1 MKSIKYSVLLIGTV
15 LMFLSNGYTKSGWY
29 PQTGCTT
36 TDLFGVWFIDDSTGF
51 VVGGWPDDCIL
62 LTTDA
67 GDTWS
72 PQTYPEVGGDG
83 ILLEV
88 RFSDDM
94 NGWVVGQCNTILHTT
109 DGGATWI
116 AQSTEKITLN
126 SIFCLDSNALWIAGL
141 DTSGAVINHTTNGG
155 DTWIRQ
161 QTGLATAANDV
172 FFTNDSI
179 GIMAAG
185 WGVGWGWIMGETI
198 DGGFIL
204 HTTNSG
210 ETWTIQEHYED
221 LTGLYGVFFANDSTG
236 TVVGTG
242 GTILHTTNA
251 GATWTSQT
259 SGTTVE
265 LWDVFFVNADTGF
278 VVGGNWLAN
287 SHGIILH
294 TTDGGATWIEQ
305 NIPTE
310 KPLNKVFFINDSTG
324 AAVGNDGTI
333 LRTTNGGET
342 WTEYIWPVVNN
353 EEIREPITRIY
364 PNPTDDIINVEIE
377 NINNATIDIY
387 NVSGRLVFN
396 KALNS
401 KVEKINV
408 SGFPKG
414 IYFVKV
420 IQDKTVNI
428 LKVIVR

>member
-1 MKSIKYSVLLIGTV
+1 
-15 LMFLSNGYTKSGWY
+15 
-29 PQTGCTT
+29 
-36 TDLFGVWFIDDSTGF
+36 
-51 VVGGWPDDCIL
+51 
-62 LTTDA
+62 
-67 GDTWS
+67 
-72 PQTYPEVGGDG
+72 
-83 ILLEV
+83 
-88 RFSDDM
+88 
-94 NGWVVGQCNTILHTT
+94 
-109 DGGATWI
+109 
-116 AQSTEKITLN
+116 
-126 SIFCLDSNALWIAGL
+126 
-141 DTSGAVINHTTNGG
+141 
-155 DTWIRQ
+155 
-161 QTGLATAANDV
+161 
-172 FFTNDSI
+172 
-179 GIMAAG
+179 
-185 WGVGWGWIMGETI
+185 
-198 DGGFIL
+198 
-204 HTTNSG
+204 
-210 ETWTIQEHYED
+210 
-221 LTGLYGVFFANDSTG
+221 
-236 TVVGTG
+236 
-242 GTILHTTNA
+242 
-251 GATWTSQT
+251 
-259 SGTTVE
+259 
-265 LWDVFFVNADTGF
+265 